1 MFDEIFKRWIK
12 TGQLTNADIVP
23 LFLEYDQEF
32 LGGKISP
39 EEVLFL
45 ISHFQT
51 NYYPMMLYIL
61 RTVGIHRG
69 YNWEEVKDKN
79 GQIIHRFMV

>member
-32 LGGKISP
+32 LGGKARP
-39 EEVLFL
+39 EEILFF

-51 NYYPMMLYIL
+51 DYRPMMSYIL
-61 RTVGIHRG
+61 RMVGIRRG
-69 YNWEEVKDKN
+69 YHWEEVKDVN
-79 GQIIHRFMV
+79 GRVLYRFMV